1 MGPSAAGAE
10 TGEDVTVIVPVLN
23 ESESV
28 GELAAEIDHAFAA
41 HPELRYSVLF
51 VDDGSTDGT
60 WDEIVKVADTRE
72 TVGGARL
79 RRNFGKAAAL
89 AVGSDLARGE
99 VVVTMDGDLQD
110 DPAEIPALLE
120 RLELGADLVSGWK
133 RRRNDPLSRRI
144 LSKVFNRVT
153 SAVCGLRLRDYNCGY
168 KAGRRDVYRQVP
180 LYGELHR
187 YVPAMAHE
195 LGYRVEEMEVHHR
208 PRRHGRS
215 RYGLERYG
223 RGLLDLFTMLVIT
236 RYGRRPGHFFGGL
249 GLLLGLVG
257 FGVLAYLTG
266 VWIFTDRT
274 IGDRPLL
281 LLGVLFE
288 VVAVQLVSI
297 GILSE
302 LLLHRTAPRPE
313 SGDIVVEAVGR

>member
-1 MGPSAAGAE
+1 
-10 TGEDVTVIVPVLN
+10 
-23 ESESV
+23 
-28 GELAAEIDHAFAA
+28 
-41 HPELRYSVLF
+41 
-51 VDDGSTDGT
+51 
-60 WDEIVKVADTRE
+60 
-72 TVGGARL
+72 
-79 RRNFGKAAAL
+79 
-89 AVGSDLARGE
+89 
-99 VVVTMDGDLQD
+99 
-110 DPAEIPALLE
+110 
-120 RLELGADLVSGWK
+120 
-133 RRRNDPLSRRI
+133 
-144 LSKVFNRVT
+144 
-153 SAVCGLRLRDYNCGY
+153 
-168 KAGRRDVYRQVP
+168 
-180 LYGELHR
+180 
-187 YVPAMAHE
+187 
-195 LGYRVEEMEVHHR
+195 
-208 PRRHGRS
+208 
-215 RYGLERYG
+215 
-223 RGLLDLFTMLVIT
+223 MLVIT